1 MCGTL
6 IGEQLFIAGGN
17 RNGKLSNSFLR
28 LDLTNLSVGWH
39 ELPEY
44 PEMHVH
50 KPFVP
55 ASVGETTTVSIY
67 GRICSFYGRKT
78 GNTFHKWLLLFFRIS
93 AMDACSYSERK

>member
-17 RNGKLSNSFLR
+17 RNGKPSNSFLR

-44 PEMHVH
+44 PGDARTQAVC
-50 KPFVP
+50 
-55 ASVGETTTVSIY
+55 AGQRRETTTVSIY
-67 GRICSFYGRKT
+67 GED
-78 GNTFHKWLLLFFRIS
+78 LLLL
-93 AMDACSYSERK
+93 RKENRQHFPQVVTVILPYLGNGCL

>member
-17 RNGKLSNSFLR
+17 RNGKPSNSFLR

-44 PEMHVH
+44 PGDARTQAVCAGQRRGDDYRFYLWGGFAPSTEGNRQHFPQV
-50 KPFVP
+50 V
-55 ASVGETTTVSIY
+55 TVILPY
-67 GRICSFYGRKT
+67 LGDGC
-78 GNTFHKWLLLFFRIS
+78 L
-93 AMDACSYSERK
+93 